1 MFYKQFLGMPGK
13 NKANLGFAS
22 VFLPM
27 HCCARCLL
35 YSIAFVRHRR
45 TELIFCG
52 IYVYSIAFVRH
63 RHTELI
69 FCGIYDRIQNVT
81 HGTCKRKNTE
91 DVKYNEK
98 TF

>member
-1 MFYKQFLGMPGK
+1 MFYKQFLGMSDR

-27 HCCARCLL
+27 HCCARCLP
-35 YSIAFVRHRR
+35 YSI
-45 TELIFCG
+45 TL
-52 IYVYSIAFVRH
+52 VRH

>member
-52 IYVYSIAFVRH
+52 IY
-63 RHTELI
+63 
-69 FCGIYDRIQNVT
+69 DRIQNVT